1 MANNIPFGITE
12 KALLEQIRAESEDA
26 GNDLVKLEA
35 FYQKYKNYA
44 DEYERGILEDRKIQL
59 TEEELQEEQ
68 TKMTEEIDPEI
79 SRIVD
84 LREID
89 YDKYEK
95 SMHEYLKKLET
106 PEYVVVKTINYYRIL
121 QGEPILGS
129 DPDDN
134 DDDDDFSNW
143 GK

>member
-1 MANNIPFGITE
+1 MKNNIPFGITE
-12 KALLEQIRAESEDA
+12 KALLEQIRTESEDA

-44 DEYERGILEDRKIQL
+44 DEYKRGIIEDRDVQL
-59 TEEELQEEQ
+59 TEEQ
-68 TKMTEEIDPEI
+68 TKLTEEIDPEI
-79 SRIVD
+79 SRIIE
-84 LREID
+84 LRETD
-89 YDKYEK
+89 YDKYEQ
-95 SMHEYLKKLET
+95 SMNEYLQKLET
-106 PEYVVVKTINYYRIL
+106 PEYVVVKTINYYRSL
-121 QGEPILGS
+121 QGEPMLGF